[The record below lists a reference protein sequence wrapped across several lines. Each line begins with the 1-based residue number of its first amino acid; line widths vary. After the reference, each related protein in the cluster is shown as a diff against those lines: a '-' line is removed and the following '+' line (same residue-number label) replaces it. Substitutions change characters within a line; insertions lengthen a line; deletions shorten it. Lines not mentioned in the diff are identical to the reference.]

1 VNCNTTYLFIYH
13 LTCETSLEVHQY
25 LPQPVRKPAPQR
37 IQALVVCSSTLFAK
51 KVAEC
56 LQRQCFSSKMHCK
69 ANMRRHVHFLWLPC
83 AADADIIFL
92 PMWFLLSIFFFPRL
106 ILSRR
111 RFCNLRRLRIMFDL
125 KKSSAVSPDLSSS
138 QISVIRYPFLFLLR
152 LDAEEKAQCLNV
164 RLPYFHTQCGLSA
177 NLGCRSETFCTQLA
191 ENVGR
196 KKSPSAHHR
205 TTLSGYVFATKAL
218 STIGKKLVKLQ
229 YLLHMSSQYG
239 GLRPTNG

>member
-1 VNCNTTYLFIYH
+1 M
-13 LTCETSLEVHQY
+13 
-25 LPQPVRKPAPQR
+25 R
-37 IQALVVCSSTLFAK
+37 TLYF
-51 KVAEC
+51 C
-56 LQRQCFSSKMHCK
+56 
-69 ANMRRHVHFLWLPC
+69 
-83 AADADIIFL
+83 

-111 RFCNLRRLRIMFDL
+111 RLCNLRRLRIMFDL

-152 LDAEEKAQCLNV
+152 LDAEEKAQCLNF